1 MNIFILIG
9 IGLTAGILSGLFGI
23 GGGVLVVP
31 ALIYLL
37 GFSSHKATGTS
48 LVILLPPVGIG
59 AVWEYARKDAVDWRA
74 AIIIAITIFL
84 GATLG
89 AYFANRISSATLKL
103 LFSFFLIGLGFYS
116 LSTSLSENRRR
127 HVAAITNATE
137 RP

>member
-1 MNIFILIG
+1 MNILILIG

-59 AVWEYARKDAVDWRA
+59 AVLEYTRHGAVDWRA
-74 AIIIAITIFL
+74 AIIIAITVFL
-84 GATLG
+84 GATVG
-89 AYFANRISSATLKL
+89 AYFANKISSGTLKL
-103 LFSFFLIGLGFYS
+103 LFSLFLIGLGIYS
-116 LSTSLSENRRR
+116 LSTSLSEAKSV
-127 HVAAITNATE
+127 HVANTNHTGHS
-137 RP
+137 

>member
-1 MNIFILIG
+1 MNILILIG

-59 AVWEYARKDAVDWRA
+59 AVLEYTRHGAVDWRA
-74 AIIIAITIFL
+74 AIIIAITVFL
-84 GATLG
+84 GATVG
-89 AYFANRISSATLKL
+89 AYFANKISSGTLKL
-103 LFSFFLIGLGFYS
+103 LFSLFLIGLGIYS
-116 LSTSLSENRRR
+116 LSTSLPEAKSG
-127 HVAAITNATE
+127 HVANTNHTGHS
-137 RP
+137 